1 MALLYRQQLL
11 NVRKWHAHSPLID
24 RNIGP
29 ASEER
34 QRFVLR
40 LRASSTTKHITHQ
53 IQPAIERAHPV
64 PAARQER
71 GQEEFTSYHPT
82 SRLPTQELL
91 RRKTRLKNSRT
102 SNKANGLVP
111 SLRRTRPSLQA
122 VRLLQRHGSHKRAH
136 TMLSMQEQRCS
147 DCCGMYT
154 MSRTWSIDDPCEL
167 HELLWERERV
177 KAILWGLWWERQ
189 GGGLGLGR
197 RSGTWQPAYICC

>member
-64 PAARQER
+64 PAAQQER
-71 GQEEFTSYHPT
+71 AQEEFISYHPT

-91 RRKTRLKNSRT
+91 RRKTKRKTRVQNSRT
-102 SNKANGLVP
+102 SNKVNGLVP

-122 VRLLQRHGSHKRAH
+122 VRLLQCHRSYSRTH
-136 TMLSMQEQRCS
+136 TLLSMQEQRCS

-154 MSRTWSIDDPCEL
+154 MSRTWSIDDSCEL
-167 HELLWERERV
+167 HELLWERECV
-177 KAILWGLWWERQ
+177 EAILWGLWWE
-189 GGGLGLGR
+189 
-197 RSGTWQPAYICC
+197 W